1 MYQVHILQILL
12 NSTSNYKKSQWSIY
26 VHCIFL
32 IYYRYITMLPS
43 IHLSI
48 VIPPEEAFNM
58 RHQDEIKASSHLSQ
72 NTFQRFNSETS
83 LVEDEHDHS
92 YLHDGFS
99 PPKTDPHDPNL
110 TSHQVP
116 TSKPLNLTMVLTK
129 LIRYPQTEKEYVVTV
144 LLGVASLIVFTYFMT
159 QCYKCMC
166 SRNYHKW
173 RTSWARN
180 KRRNRQARYYK
191 QIRDAVPFVLEGHQ
205 QVRPCHQHLSFHT
218 TAKYHKRG

>member
-1 MYQVHILQILL
+1 
-12 NSTSNYKKSQWSIY
+12 
-26 VHCIFL
+26 
-32 IYYRYITMLPS
+32 MLPS
-43 IHLSI
+43 IHLSM
-48 VIPPEEAFNM
+48 VIAPEEAFNM
-58 RHQDEIKASSHLSQ
+58 RHQDEIKISSHLSQ
-72 NTFQRFNSETS
+72 NAFQRLNSETS
-83 LVEDEHDHS
+83 LVEDESHHTDHHPDS
-92 YLHDGFS
+92 LL
-99 PPKTDPHDPNL
+99 PKTDPHDPNL

-159 QCYKCMC
+159 LCYKCMC

-205 QVRPCHQHLSFHT
+205 QVSSCQQHLSFQT
-218 TAKYHKRG
+218 TMKFQISKTELRKEQFAGV

>member
-1 MYQVHILQILL
+1 
-12 NSTSNYKKSQWSIY
+12 
-26 VHCIFL
+26 
-32 IYYRYITMLPS
+32 MLPS

-48 VIPPEEAFNM
+48 VIPPEEALSM
-58 RHQDEIKASSHLSQ
+58 RHQDEIKESSHFSQ
-72 NTFQRFNSETS
+72 NTFQRPNSETS
-83 LVEDEHDHS
+83 LVENEHGHT
-92 YLHDGFS
+92 YHHETLL
-99 PPKTDPHDPNL
+99 PPKTEPHDPNL
-110 TSHQVP
+110 TSHQVAN
-116 TSKPLNLTMVLTK
+116 SKPLNLTMVLTK

-159 QCYKCMC
+159 LCYKCMC

-205 QVRPCHQHLSFHT
+205 QVSSRQQHISFHT
-218 TAKYHKRG
+218 ALK